1 MADAR
6 HKLDRDFFSRKADAL
21 AVDLLGRVLVRVTD
35 DGTRL
40 AGRIVETEAYLGP
53 EDKAAHSA
61 GWRRTP
67 RTEPMFGP
75 PGLSYVFL
83 TYGMHHCFN
92 IVCDREGSP
101 QAVLIRAVEPLEG
114 LEAMRAVRLA
124 HRGDPSRAM
133 PDKCLCSGPARLCQ
147 AMAIDRGLNAV
158 DLTGS
163 ERIWLEPGS
172 ESSPERK
179 KIGNSARIGVAYA
192 GEWADARLRWF
203 EVGSGHVSRGPE
215 GSGGRRGASDGRGI
229 SSPAGPGGRTRTTER
244 AGARPGGRTP

>member
-1 MADAR
+1 MSGEGRRLEQRFFAR
-6 HKLDRDFFSRKADAL
+6 NADAL
-21 AVDLLGRVLVRVTD
+21 AVDLIGCVLVRVTD

-61 GWRRTP
+61 GWRRTE

-114 LEAMRAVRLA
+114 LETMRRSRLS

-133 PDKCLCSGPARLCQ
+133 PDNHLCSGPARLCQ
-147 AMAIDRGLNAV
+147 AMAIDRALNAT
-158 DLTGS
+158 DLCCD
-163 ERIWLEPGS
+163 ERIWLELGS
-172 ESSPERK
+172 EPSRK
-179 KIGNSARIGVAYA
+179 STKIGNSARIGVAYA
-192 GEWADARLRWF
+192 EDWADAPLRWF
-203 EVGSGHVSRGPE
+203 ELGNGHVSRGPT
-215 GSGGRRGASDGRGI
+215 GSGARGGAVGVKGI
-229 SSPAGPGGRTRTTER
+229 SSPAGGGGRVR
-244 AGARPGGRTP
+244 AGKGLGGRTP